1 MKNYELTIPLT
12 EKQNIEVY
20 KTEKYYVHTNY
31 GKLLDVHMGNT
42 AFIFGFDNPHIKSR
56 MRELQD
62 KIAYLHCKPN
72 EHCKEHDD
80 LIETICGL
88 GDFFAVAW
96 AVSGSD
102 GVECAISMNDAYW
115 KYQGKDKQKLICFFP
130 GWHGTTYINRAMRK
144 EETLDKLVILD
155 APQWKDITL
164 RESQEQK
171 LLQQIETAINNDPTI
186 GAIIYESIPWLWG
199 MTPWS
204 KEFHVKLRT
213 LCDKYDLNLILDDV
227 MGGIGKLGKYFSH
240 QQFGI
245 TPDIAVLGKAFTG
258 GFSPLSCA
266 CANAR
271 ISEILKDKNM
281 YSHTWQPNMAGVGAA
296 LGVIDVFDE
305 SLIVTI
311 ESRLHEFGNH
321 LLGEG
326 LIKRFVCEGLIFFA
340 DPVRQIHSDDFI
352 ENGITGL
359 AGWEYEAKN
368 ISLIAPVIADDEYFD
383 ELTKRMLKSL
393 KS

>member
-1 MKNYELTIPLT
+1 
-12 EKQNIEVY
+12 
-20 KTEKYYVHTNY
+20 
-31 GKLLDVHMGNT
+31 
-42 AFIFGFDNPHIKSR
+42 
-56 MRELQD
+56 
-62 KIAYLHCKPN
+62 
-72 EHCKEHDD
+72 
-80 LIETICGL
+80 
-88 GDFFAVAW
+88 
-96 AVSGSD
+96 
-102 GVECAISMNDAYW
+102 
-115 KYQGKDKQKLICFFP
+115 
-130 GWHGTTYINRAMRK
+130 MRK

-155 APQWKDITL
+155 APQWKDMTL
-164 RESQEQK
+164 RESQEQA
-171 LLQQIETAINNDPTI
+171 LLQQIETAVNNDPTI
-186 GAIIYESIPWLWG
+186 GAVIYESIPWLWG
-199 MTPWS
+199 ITPWS

-271 ISEILKDKNM
+271 ISAILKDKNM

-305 SLIVTI
+305 SPIVAI
-311 ESRLHEFGNH
+311 ESRLREFGK
-321 LLGEG
+321 G

-340 DPVRQIHSDDFI
+340 DPVKQIHSDDFI

-359 AGWEYEAKN
+359 AGWEYEAKS

-383 ELTKRMLKSL
+383 ELTRRMLKSL